1 MSSTTQTPTTA
12 ETTAPDVAEADTS
25 TRDFPGRVRGQRLEI
40 TSADLK
46 MYSAITGRKPSETER
61 ERALTWSEGDPLK
74 DRIADVVGTPASSS
88 STALATTS
96 LVRSFSPS
104 ALSTRIRDMWFNGVT
119 IRVHRPHFS
128 EWFKRLSNALHQGR
142 QRVKK
147 AG

>member
-12 ETTAPDVAEADTS
+12 EAATSDVADADAS
-25 TRDFPGRVRGQRLEI
+25 SRDFPGRVRGQRLEI

-46 MYSAITGRKPSETER
+46 MYSAITGRKPSEKER
-61 ERALTWSEGDPLK
+61 DRALTWSESDPLK
-74 DRIADVVGTPASSS
+74 DQIADAVGMPNSDS
-88 STALATTS
+88 STALAPMG
-96 LVRSFSPS
+96 LVRSLSPS

-119 IRVHRPHFS
+119 IRVQRPHFS
-128 EWFKRLSNALHQGR
+128 EWFKRLSAALHQGR